1 MLFRL
6 ITIII
11 TQKYIHIVRMRLFSS
26 KTIQHLIACTK
37 RETNLDRIDHHSVY

>member
-26 KTIQHLIACTK
+26 KTIQHLIVYAK
-37 RETNLDRIDHHSVY
+37 RKINLD